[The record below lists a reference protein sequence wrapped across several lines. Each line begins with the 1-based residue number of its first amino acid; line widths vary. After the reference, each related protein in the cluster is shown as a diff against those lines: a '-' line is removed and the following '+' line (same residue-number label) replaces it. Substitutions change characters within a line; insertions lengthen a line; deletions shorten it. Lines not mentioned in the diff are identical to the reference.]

1 MESITL
7 ENMSITREEIAP
19 VPMPAQPVHVM
30 VHAQGTHAT
39 LKDLLADMQAR
50 VRCAEG
56 ADAYKVL
63 FGILKEQHYWPALQL
78 KTFSGERGMALL
90 HNTYKRDDVASFQ
103 MLYDECRSV
112 VLDLSAPES
121 ENIVVSLAN
130 CIPDRVDDVMYE
142 CMNKLDVDNELPVH
156 KCERSYEGTV
166 VSVFFHRD
174 KWFFSTSTC
183 PNVNDSRFAHPTKK
197 HGEMFDEALERL
209 NLTREM
215 FTNSLDQ
222 ENAYTF
228 LLVHHENGHI
238 MKTADE
244 FGDDK
249 FMGIFH
255 IGTRSRETME
265 ALACDVQ
272 EERVT
277 RDQLKWAGVMYPE
290 RYESPAA
297 AIAWLRAHPEAY
309 GFVARREDGSMMKV
323 SSSNIIEL
331 EQMDYGNS
339 NPWHNFVWIYKQ
351 NKPHFHV
358 NDYIARF
365 CPEFEAPLDHA
376 NRQLAPVYMIHT
388 VMCTMRDILL
398 HCYQST
404 TQYFPQY
411 ARFRMNKEVDGTLAP
426 IMRFHLAQ
434 LRRIQITTHTHE
446 MVNAK
451 TIYHYLCHHTTMKNL
466 RMLVKFFAHW
476 PSQSAMMNAR
486 AAECFAVLDACMS
499 D

>member
-1 MESITL
+1 MDSITL
-7 ENMSITREEIAP
+7 ENMSITEK
-19 VPMPAQPVHVM
+19 PVHVM
-30 VHAQGTHAT
+30 VHAQGPHAS
-39 LKDLLADMQAR
+39 LKELLADMETR
-50 VRCAEG
+50 VRCTEG
-56 ADAYKVL
+56 LDAYKVL
-63 FGILKEQHYWPALQL
+63 FGLLKEQHYWPALQL
-78 KTFSGERGMALL
+78 KTFNCERGMALL

-103 MLYDECRSV
+103 TLYDECRSV
-112 VLDLSAPES
+112 VLDLSAPEGD
-121 ENIVVSLAN
+121 NIVVSLTN
-130 CIPDRVDDVMYE
+130 NIPDRMDDVMYE
-142 CMNKLDVDNELPVH
+142 CMQKLEVDNEQPVH

-166 VSVFFHRD
+166 VSVYFHRG

-183 PNVNDSRFAHPTKK
+183 PSMDDSRFTHPTKK
-197 HGEMFDEALERL
+197 HGQMFDEALDRSQV
-209 NLTREM
+209 TRE
-215 FTNSLDQ
+215 SLANNLDPDFS
-222 ENAYTF
+222 YTF
-228 LLVHHENGHI
+228 LLVHHENCHI

-255 IGTRSRETME
+255 IGTRSRATME
-265 ALACDVQ
+265 VVTDAAI
-272 EERVT
+272 EEK
-277 RDQLKWAGVMYPE
+277 LKEKGIMYPE

-297 AIAWLRAHPEAY
+297 AIAWLRAHHEAY
-309 GFVARREDGSMMKV
+309 GFVARREDGSIVKV
-323 SSSNIIEL
+323 SNASMIEL

-376 NRQLAPVYMIHT
+376 NRPLVPVYMIHT
-388 VMCTMRDILL
+388 VICTMRDILL
-398 HCYQST
+398 YCYQST

-411 ARFRMNKEVDGTLAP
+411 ARFRMNKEVDATLAP
-426 IMRFHLAQ
+426 ILRFHLAQ

-451 TIYHYLCHHTTMKNL
+451 AIYHYLCHHMTMKNL
-466 RMLVKFFAHW
+466 RMLIKFFAHW

-486 AAECFAVLDACMS
+486 AAECFTVLDACMS